1 MALGPIEIVVIA
13 FEKGEFKGEIL
24 PEIERLVESNTISIV
39 DGLFVRRPAQDE
51 LEVVELAELT
61 SDPNVTAL
69 ASLLNRVDGLLTEED
84 IDILVDRLPVG
95 AAAAVLCFEHTW
107 VKPLRDALLAA
118 GGELVDSIRVPG
130 LVVQEVLDAVAAL
143 EK

>member
-24 PEIERLVESNTISIV
+24 PEIERLVESNVISIV
-39 DGLFVRRPAQDE
+39 DGLLVRRPAQDE
-51 LEVVELAELT
+51 LEVVEFAELT
-61 SDPNVTAL
+61 SDPNINAL
-69 ASLLNRVDGLLTEED
+69 SALLNKVDGLLSEED
-84 IDILVDRLPVG
+84 ADILTQRLPVG

-107 VKPLRDALLAA
+107 VKPLRDSILAA

-130 LVVQEVLDAVAAL
+130 LVVQEVLDAVSAL

>member
-24 PEIERLVESNTISIV
+24 PELEKLVESNTISIV

-61 SDPNVTAL
+61 SDPGVTAL
-69 ASLLNRVDGLLTEED
+69 AALLNRVEGLLSEED
-84 IDILVDRLPVG
+84 VDILTDRLPVG

-107 VKPLRDALLAA
+107 VKPLRDALVNA

>member
-51 LEVVELAELT
+51 LEVVEFAELT
-61 SDPNVTAL
+61 SDPGINAL
-69 ASLLNRVDGLLTEED
+69 SSLLNRVDGLLSEED
-84 IDILVDRLPVG
+84 ADILTQRLPVG
-95 AAAAVLCFEHTW
+95 AAVAVLCFEHTW
-107 VKPLRDALLAA
+107 VKPLRDAIVSA